1 MCLNLFVNIDIIRFI
16 MIHKRL
22 YLYAAK
28 VFAYW
33 EFEYEIKIASDAEML
48 LDTPIIT
55 QIIQDCYK
63 LNIQPCNCCS
73 IIHGSLYSTSQI
85 TFDPPDKLG

>member
-1 MCLNLFVNIDIIRFI
+1 

-48 LDTPIIT
+48 LEIPIIS
-55 QIIQDCYK
+55 QIVQDCYK
-63 LNIQPCNCCS
+63 LNIQPCNCCAV
-73 IIHGSLYSTSQI
+73 IYGSLYAKDSLNWYEI
-85 TFDPPDKLG
+85 ND